1 MPTISIS
8 RSDLDRLIGR
18 RATEKELDAWLPLVK
33 GEVKDVDAATGA
45 LKIELQDSN
54 RPDLWCVEGIARQ
67 IRCKLKGAPGAYPY
81 VKTGKGRRDQVLVE
95 KGLEQVRPFVAAC
108 KARGCTV
115 SEEVLTQL
123 IQTQEKLAE
132 IFGRQRRTVSI
143 GLYR

>member
-8 RSDLDRLIGR
+8 RSDLDRLTGR

-33 GEVKDVDAATGA
+33 GEVKDVDVATGE

-81 VKTGKGRRDQVLVE
+81 VKAGKGRRDRVLVE
-95 KGLEQVRPFVAAC
+95 EGLEKVRRFAAARN
-108 KARGCTV
+108 ARGCTV
-115 SEEVLTQL
+115 RIAGLTRRML
-123 IQTQEKLAE
+123 PQE
-132 IFGRQRRTVSI
+132 Q
-143 GLYR
+143 

>member
-33 GEVKDVDAATGA
+33 GEVKDLDAATGA

-81 VKTGKGRRDQVLVE
+81 VKAAKGRRDQMLVE
-95 KGLEQVRPFVAAC
+95 KGLERVRPFVAGC
-108 KARGCTV
+108 KARGWTV
-115 SEEVLTQL
+115 SGAPAGWQWETPRSRS
-123 IQTQEKLAE
+123 THC
-132 IFGRQRRTVSI
+132 RRRGSSPRCAR
-143 GLYR
+143 G